1 VVPDAATITIGGVT
15 ALSVQMVL
23 MSQIRRVIRAGGKL
37 DRVFDWLNYPV
48 AFGIVTLADPPWP
61 LWSWAEWQQWGML
74 SIALATLASV
84 TAKKTNDAQP
94 RRNEEPE

>member
-1 VVPDAATITIGGVT
+1 
-15 ALSVQMVL
+15 
-23 MSQIRRVIRAGGKL
+23 
-37 DRVFDWLNYPV
+37 
-48 AFGIVTLADPPWP
+48 
-61 LWSWAEWQQWGML
+61 ML